1 MFQRQFECPSCGAP
15 VIQQHAASRSIVCG
29 YCHQTS
35 HILPAGQLAAAGAQH
50 LLVDYGS
57 WLSIG
62 KTVSLAGSEY
72 LILGRIRM
80 NYEDGF
86 WDEWFLRSQDGAE
99 GWLQED
105 DGSFVFFRQT
115 KVLDHRL
122 LLDEIPVG
130 VRINLGSG
138 IGEVFTTSKST
149 ATVEGGEGELPFRI
163 KPGDPADFIEGLQKG
178 QILSVELLPE
188 DHIVFTGYTISL
200 DQLQI
205 A

>member
-1 MFQRQFECPSCGAP
+1 
-15 VIQQHAASRSIVCG
+15 
-29 YCHQTS
+29 
-35 HILPAGQLAAAGAQH
+35 
-50 LLVDYGS
+50 
-57 WLSIG
+57 
-62 KTVSLAGSEY
+62 
-72 LILGRIRM
+72 
-80 NYEDGF
+80 
-86 WDEWFLRSQDGAE
+86 
-99 GWLQED
+99 
-105 DGSFVFFRQT
+105 
-115 KVLDHRL
+115 LDHRL

-163 KPGDPADFIEGLQKG
+163 KPGDPADFIEGLQIG